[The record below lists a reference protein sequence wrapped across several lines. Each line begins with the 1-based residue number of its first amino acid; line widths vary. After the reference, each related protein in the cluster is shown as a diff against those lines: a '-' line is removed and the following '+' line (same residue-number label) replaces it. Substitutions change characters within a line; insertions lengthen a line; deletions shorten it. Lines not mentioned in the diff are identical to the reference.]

1 MEHFSIKLSIKS
13 NEAARAVSAD
23 TVGRIYNGFTHV
35 HAMSPETL
43 GGKRFFIGR
52 LLAMIRAL
60 QDFVW
65 FQHTCI
71 Y

>member
-1 MEHFSIKLSIKS
+1 MEHFSIKPSIKY
-13 NEAARAVSAD
+13 NEAARPVSAD
-23 TVGRIYNGFTHV
+23 TVGRKYTEAAS
-35 HAMSPETL
+35 AMSAETV
-43 GGKRFFIGR
+43 GAKRCFLVI
-52 LLAMIRAL
+52 LAMIRDL